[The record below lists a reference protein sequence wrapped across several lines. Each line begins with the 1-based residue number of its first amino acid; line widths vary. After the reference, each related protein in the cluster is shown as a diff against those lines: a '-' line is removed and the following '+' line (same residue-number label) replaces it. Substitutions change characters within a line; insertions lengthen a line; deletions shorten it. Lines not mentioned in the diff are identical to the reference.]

1 MIYMVIIT
9 MSFINTDMRKCSS
22 SCFYVV
28 KAIASAR
35 VILWC
40 WNVCF
45 YQDIC
50 EVPTKCIRSM
60 ETFDVFAKILF
71 IDFEGR
77 SDGESI
83 RKIISQIR
91 PRQLVSIW

>member
-1 MIYMVIIT
+1 MKLNV
-9 MSFINTDMRKCSS
+9 FVFLD
-22 SCFYVV
+22 
-28 KAIASAR
+28 
-35 VILWC
+35 IL
-40 WNVCF
+40 
-45 YQDIC
+45 
-50 EVPTKCIRSM
+50 EVPTKCVRSM

-91 PRQLVSIW
+91 PRQLVSI

>member
-1 MIYMVIIT
+1 
-9 MSFINTDMRKCSS
+9 MS
-22 SCFYVV
+22 
-28 KAIASAR
+28 
-35 VILWC
+35 
-40 WNVCF
+40 
-45 YQDIC
+45 DIC
-50 EVPTKCIRSM
+50 EVPTKCVRSM

-91 PRQLVSIW
+91 PRQLVSVSLLTFIILFSGSKRGLLNNKCQHRCVLFWKV

>member
-1 MIYMVIIT
+1 VQNGWHIWHIHPVYYIT
-9 MSFINTDMRKCSS
+9 VLND
-22 SCFYVV
+22 V
-28 KAIASAR
+28 AAA
-35 VILWC
+35 
-40 WNVCF
+40 
-45 YQDIC
+45 DIC
-50 EVPTKCIRSM
+50 EVPTKCVRSM

-91 PRQLVSIW
+91 PRQLVSI